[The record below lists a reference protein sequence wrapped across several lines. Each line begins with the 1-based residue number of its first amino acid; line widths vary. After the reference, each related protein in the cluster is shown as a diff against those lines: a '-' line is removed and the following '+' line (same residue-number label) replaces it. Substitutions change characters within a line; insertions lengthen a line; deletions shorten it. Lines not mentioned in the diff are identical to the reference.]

1 MANNTIA
8 FVGERDSDTAF
19 IALLQ
24 EIAHENGRIYRHVT
38 PDELQ

>member
-19 IALLQ
+19 IACFCRSPMKM
-24 EIAHENGRIYRHVT
+24 EGFTVT
-38 PDELQ
+38 